1 MNQMVIHSHSNESN
15 GHTFAIKVYMIS
27 NGHTLAI
34 TVNDIKWSNTG
45 NQSENAIKW
54 SKTRIQMLMIPYDHT
69 HV

>member
-1 MNQMVIHSHSNESN
+1 
-15 GHTFAIKVYMIS
+15 MIS

-34 TVNDIKWSNTG
+34 TVNDMIWSNTG

-54 SKTRIQMLMIPYDHT
+54 SKTRIQMLTIPYDHT